1 MKPSR
6 DVSRLVEIM
15 TALRTPVT
23 GCPWDLE
30 QDFRSIAP
38 YTVEEVYEVVD
49 AIQRDDM
56 ENLREE
62 LGDLL
67 LQVVYHAQMADER
80 QSFDFADVVEGVT
93 TKMIRR
99 HPHVFGDEKARSA
112 GMAKGAW
119 DRIKQVEKRE
129 RAQRRAEMG
138 LADPSQDNGLL
149 DDVPAAMEPLMEALK
164 LQKQASKVGFDW
176 NNPASVLA
184 KIREEVDEVE
194 VEITENDKTALE
206 QELGDLLFVVVNLA
220 RHLDIDPGNAL
231 RSCNRKF
238 RDRFAYVENNVS
250 RHGQTLEEAD
260 LETME
265 ALWVEAKTKSRRGA
279 K

>member
-1 MKPSR
+1 
-6 DVSRLVEIM
+6 
-15 TALRTPVT
+15 
-23 GCPWDLE
+23 
-30 QDFRSIAP
+30 
-38 YTVEEVYEVVD
+38 
-49 AIQRDDM
+49 M

-99 HPHVFGDEKARSA
+99 HPHVFGDEKTRSA

-265 ALWVEAKTKSRRGA
+265 ALWVEAKTKSRRSA

>member
-1 MKPSR
+1 
-6 DVSRLVEIM
+6 
-15 TALRTPVT
+15 
-23 GCPWDLE
+23 
-30 QDFRSIAP
+30 
-38 YTVEEVYEVVD
+38 
-49 AIQRDDM
+49 
-56 ENLREE
+56 
-62 LGDLL
+62 
-67 LQVVYHAQMADER
+67 
-80 QSFDFADVVEGVT
+80 
-93 TKMIRR
+93 
-99 HPHVFGDEKARSA
+99 
-112 GMAKGAW
+112 
-119 DRIKQVEKRE
+119 
-129 RAQRRAEMG
+129 
-138 LADPSQDNGLL
+138 
-149 DDVPAAMEPLMEALK
+149 MEALK

-265 ALWVEAKTKSRRGA
+265 ALWVEAKTKSRRSA